1 MKKNVG
7 GIDRILRIV
16 AGIVLLS
23 LTVVGPKTMW
33 GLVGIVPILTGSL
46 SFCPF
51 YPLLGLSTCPLE
63 EKK

>member
-7 GIDRILRIV
+7 GIDKILRIV

-23 LTVVGPKTMW
+23 LTVVGPKTLW
-33 GLVGIVPILTGSL
+33 GLVGLVPLLTGSFG
-46 SFCPF
+46 FCPF
-51 YPLLGLSTCPLE
+51 YPLLGMNSCPMQ